1 MDRHERDTWQ
11 EGAQLLIGNVV
22 VVPAAVD
29 VWAYDGQWG
38 GELAISGAVQLEL
51 TDEAA
56 LQLSLEEK
64 HAIQIRSV
72 SQRSAGETTVHFS
85 GIGPP
90 PFSPHAVLRAPG
102 KRDTEQNR
110 AAS

>member
-1 MDRHERDTWQ
+1 MERHERDTWQ
-11 EGAQLLIGNVV
+11 ERAQLLIGGVV

-38 GELAISGAVQLEL
+38 GELVVNGKVKLEL
-51 TDEAA
+51 SDEAA
-56 LQLSLEEK
+56 LQLSLEQT
-64 HAIQIRSV
+64 HPIQIRSV

-85 GIGPP
+85 GVGEP
-90 PFSPHAVLRAPG
+90 PFSPHAVPKALSRPDAKP
-102 KRDTEQNR
+102 DR